1 MSLKSLHSR
10 LSYILAGF
18 IHALISSIF
27 EMKPVMVPVRATFKP
42 RGYGRPVTEILF
54 TRHR

>member
-10 LSYILAGF
+10 LSYVLAGF